1 MLRHLY
7 IANFAIVDQLDLD
20 MSTGLTVITGETGAG
35 KSIMIDALNLAL
47 GARADS
53 ASVRAGADRAE
64 VVASFDLADNR
75 AATQWLNTHELQS
88 GSECILRRT
97 LSSQGGSRAFIN
109 GTPATL
115 TQLRELASLLIHIYG
130 QHEHQALL
138 QRDTHRAQTD
148 TYGRLGKQAAEVA
161 DSFAKWRDLSTRL
174 EAWRTSARER
184 QDRVDLLRFQLAE
197 LEQLTPLV
205 DEFQGIEQAHRR
217 AAATEHLLASGQA
230 ILTALDDDDSL
241 PDHARRLEQRA
252 RQLAKT
258 DATASSIVD
267 LIENAAIQ
275 LEEAAS
281 ELRHYCE
288 SLELDPEA
296 YSALDQRLGQY
307 VQLARK
313 HHCSP
318 EELAGLHTD
327 MRAELAQLDDGDDK
341 AEALTS
347 AVQSAQE
354 VFENSAQVLSKGR
367 LQIAK
372 KLGKVITES
381 LQPLG
386 MEGARFE
393 VAVEPLA
400 LDQATA
406 HGLDR
411 IEFKVSTN
419 PGQPMR
425 PLAKVASG
433 GELSRISLAIQVAC
447 AQDSTIRC
455 MIFDEVDVGI
465 GGRVG
470 LTVGKLLRT
479 LGAQHQVLCVTHLAQ
494 VAAQGHHHFYV
505 DKETRRGKTSSHIR
519 CLTDAERETEV
530 ARMLGGLETSEQSRA
545 HARELMDEPA

>member
-1 MLRHLY
+1 MLRHLH

-20 MSTGLTVITGETGAG
+20 IHTGLTVITGETGAG

-53 ASVRAGADRAE
+53 ASVRTGADRAE
-64 VVASFDLADNR
+64 VVASFDLTDNR
-75 AATQWLNTHELQS
+75 AASQWLNTHELDA

-115 TQLRELASLLIHIYG
+115 TQLRELASFLIHIYG

-148 TYGRLGKQAAEVA
+148 NYGHLEEQATDVAKRFAHWRELTARL
-161 DSFAKWRDLSTRL
+161 D
-174 EAWRTSARER
+174 AWHTNARER
-184 QDRVDLLRFQLAE
+184 QDRIDLLRFQLGE
-197 LEQLTPLV
+197 LEQLKPIA

-230 ILTALDDDDSL
+230 MLTALEDDNSL
-241 PDHARRLEQRA
+241 PDHVRRLEQRA

-258 DATASSIVD
+258 DSTAGGIVD
-267 LIENAAIQ
+267 MIENAAIQ
-275 LEEAAS
+275 LEEAAN
-281 ELRHYCE
+281 ELRQYCE
-288 SLELDPEA
+288 GLELNPEE

-318 EELAGLHTD
+318 EELAGLHAD
-327 MRAELAQLDDGDDK
+327 MHSELTQLDGGDDK
-341 AEALTS
+341 ADALAEA
-347 AVQSAQE
+347 AKSAQQA
-354 VFENSAQVLSKGR
+354 FEQGAGALSKAR
-367 LQIAK
+367 RKTAK
-372 KLGKVITES
+372 KLSKVITES

-386 MEGARFE
+386 MEGASFE
-393 VAVEPLA
+393 VAIEPLPIA
-400 LDQATA
+400 QANV

-419 PGQPMR
+419 PGQPLR
-425 PLAKVASG
+425 SLAKVASG

-447 AQDSTIRC
+447 ARDSTIRS

-494 VAAQGHHHFYV
+494 VAAQGHHHFHV
-505 DKETRRGKTSSHIR
+505 DKATRHGHTSSRIR
-519 CLTDAERETEV
+519 PLADAERETEV